1 MMVRAP
7 RGWAGAPG
15 GVRLER
21 AKMDPEAHWQQVWG
35 SKSPEQVSWYEP
47 DPAT

>member
-1 MMVRAP
+1 MARRP
-7 RGWAGAPG
+7 
-15 GVRLER
+15 E
-21 AKMDPEAHWQQVWG
+21 MDPETHWQQVWG

>member
-1 MMVRAP
+1 MAAAPEPGRAR
-7 RGWAGAPG
+7 RGFAPG
-15 GVRLER
+15 EEVE
-21 AKMDPEAHWQQVWG
+21 MEPEAHWQQVWG